1 VTPVYSSRGP
11 SLLDRLGGSLRLLLP
26 KLWCEERYHRFADFC
41 RAFLADE
48 SAIVFN
54 LPYLRFPYAK
64 VSVLLGTG
72 TGFIWFL
79 CSEMKRSWLRV
90 SSMISKLTDI
100 QSIIKFK
107 KEDDIKNPVAFRR

>member
-1 VTPVYSSRGP
+1 
-11 SLLDRLGGSLRLLLP
+11 
-26 KLWCEERYHRFADFC
+26 
-41 RAFLADE
+41 
-48 SAIVFN
+48 
-54 LPYLRFPYAK
+54 

-90 SSMISKLTDI
+90 SSMISKLADI